1 MAYGEDKNGGG
12 EWEKQKHP
20 INQEMGLL
28 EETIVCCDWASAPE
42 LQKQTKGGQECHQG
56 LRPLKTMCTGL
67 PS

>member
-28 EETIVCCDWASAPE
+28 EETIVCCD
-42 LQKQTKGGQECHQG
+42 
-56 LRPLKTMCTGL
+56 
-67 PS
+67 